1 MYALLV
7 CDEPDE
13 AAILSLML
21 QRVGLTVTSATNLER
36 ALHSWP
42 QRPVDM
48 VVISLRDMSPIEQ
61 AHRVRQVTEVPLV
74 VISSTGDEDMLC
86 DAYEAGADLAV
97 ARPYGVRLMVGQL
110 RALLRR
116 SRGTPLLSLP
126 NLRVGRV
133 TLDPSTRTAQV
144 NGHGPRRLTHLEFR
158 LLYTLMIHQGQTLP
172 TETIVERVWG
182 YSGEGNMELVRGLI
196 SRLRAVDRSLDRSR
210 HPPCSKIHTLKR
222 GLETFLIRVFHT
234 IYTTRYYTWL

>member
-13 AAILSLML
+13 SAILTLML
-21 QRVGLTVTSATNLER
+21 QRVGLTVTSASDLER
-36 ALHSWP
+36 ALRSWA

-48 VVISLRDMSPIEQ
+48 VVVSLRGDSPVEQ
-61 AHRVRQVTEVPLV
+61 VHQVRQVTEVPLV
-74 VISSTGDEDMLC
+74 IISSIRDEDTMS
-86 DAYEAGADLAV
+86 DTYDAGADLAV
-97 ARPYGVRLMVGQL
+97 ARPYGVRLLVGQL

-116 SRGTPLLSLP
+116 SHGTPFLSLP
-126 NLRVGRV
+126 NLRVGKI

-144 NGHGPRRLTHLEFR
+144 NGRPPRRLTHLEFR

-182 YSGEGNMELVRGLI
+182 YSGEGNLELVRGLI
-196 SRLRAVDRSLDRSR
+196 SRLRAKMEENPKDPQFILNVPGIGYRLS
-210 HPPCSKIHTLKR
+210 
-222 GLETFLIRVFHT
+222 G
-234 IYTTRYYTWL
+234 